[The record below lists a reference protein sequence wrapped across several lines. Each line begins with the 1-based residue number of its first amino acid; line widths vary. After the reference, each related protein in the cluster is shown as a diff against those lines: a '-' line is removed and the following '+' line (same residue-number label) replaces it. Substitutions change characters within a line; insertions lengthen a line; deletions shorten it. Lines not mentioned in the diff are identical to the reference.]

1 MSRPL
6 DEIVAFVDIEPDPG
20 GWIPKAR
27 GSRTTPPRYSAKS
40 ARGRSTVTVTT
51 VPLSPEVKRRQ
62 ARERRAAAKRVE
74 YLEALT
80 AAGVELSPSQRRYL

>member
-6 DEIVAFVDIEPDPG
+6 DEIVTFVDFEPDPG

-27 GSRTTPPRYSAKS
+27 GSRNVPPRYSARS

-51 VPLSPEVKRRQ
+51 VPLSPEVVKRQAKRR
-62 ARERRAAAKRVE
+62 REAAERVA
-74 YLEALT
+74 YLEALA
-80 AAGVELSPSQRRYL
+80 AAGVELSPSLRRYI